1 MSRRET
7 VTIQHMNC
15 ARAGGQP
22 ATIEE
27 ERVYLTDDRL
37 PDVAPAYRVV
47 RRTCSLA
54 AECNLNELHCQL
66 SYLNPPA
73 NTP

>member
-1 MSRRET
+1 MSRREI
-7 VTIQHMNC
+7 VTIQQMNC

-22 ATIEE
+22 AEVVE

-54 AECNLNELHCQL
+54 VECNLNDLHCQY
-66 SYLNPPA
+66 SYLNPPD
-73 NTP
+73 NTQ